1 MNIFRHFFSYMPPGP
16 PPEVPK
22 DDSPDPN
29 ANRSLSD
36 SYRVAR
42 RNLVAICGLC
52 LAWSTAQFALA
63 NPRIDLAGMS
73 LDLKDASIPLLLGII
88 LIYLTV
94 RWGLE
99 FAMMPRHVRRWPL
112 AQLDFRIVLVIA
124 RLSLLLIA
132 TSALDRSLWTV
143 LRVVAALGL
152 LAVVSAVFSFAL
164 LFVTMPIRMW
174 ARARANKPSAASAV
188 FEAGYWAGIFAVC
201 LSIVSII
208 GLGIVSYH
216 YEPIR
221 SVIWPVPPDPVAL
234 SIFLLTLNGIFV
246 SHWLLKPVISRFFA
260 ERPSYY
266 TERLPDG
273 NLGIHVIQREKEPL
287 L

>member
-1 MNIFRHFFSYMPPGP
+1 MNIFRHFFSYVPPDP

-22 DDSPDPN
+22 DDPPDPN

-36 SYRVAR
+36 PCRIAR
-42 RNLVAICGLC
+42 RNLIAVCGLC

-63 NPRIDLAGMS
+63 NPRIDVAGMS

-94 RWGLE
+94 RWGVE

-112 AQLDFRIVLVIA
+112 AQLDFRMVLLIA
-124 RLSLLLIA
+124 RLCLLLIA
-132 TSALDRSLWTV
+132 SSALDRSLWTV
-143 LRVVAALGL
+143 VRVVAALGL
-152 LAVVSAVFSFAL
+152 LTVVSAVFSFGF
-164 LFVTMPIRMW
+164 LFVTMPIRMR
-174 ARARANKPSAASAV
+174 ARVRANKPSAASAV

-201 LSIVSII
+201 VSISSIV
-208 GLGIVSYH
+208 GLGFVSYH

-221 SVIWPVPPDPVAL
+221 SAIWPVPPDPVAL
-234 SIFLLTLNGIFV
+234 SIFVLTLTGTFV
-246 SHWLLKPVISRFFA
+246 SHWLLKPVIRRLFA

-273 NLGIHVIQREKEPL
+273 SLGIHVIQKEKEPL